1 MNTYVIINNGV
12 DTRFKIIMNEQTGYF
27 NITKTAKLFKDV
39 EKEEFQASGTENQL
53 EENSPQ
59 VKYCSQRGKL
69 IKDWFRNRDV
79 KEKVAECERLNN
91 LRSGECCFTIRKGE
105 LKYQGTYI
113 HPMLYDHFMAW
124 LSPKYS
130 MRVSAILRTHHEAAN
145 MKVLAQKDV
154 KIDMQSKKI
163 DTLISDIRELKD
175 INNDQT
181 AKMDDQ
187 NAKIAELLSYGKNI
201 QEELGEVR
209 EEVMD
214 VKHHYG
220 NLYDVFEDVHDE
232 MVSTKKTVKKV
243 ADHLEEKSFA
253 STMNPDPEG
262 LHHNALVMFKKIG
275 QNYTVNNIAGQ
286 SAYVNTRKTELEID
300 GFTTMID
307 KFYQA
312 NPIDFRRNVQQAVN
326 GHIDKVLEPL
336 NAPIIAAREA
346 LKREIDEHNLMLQE
360 DIPQSNER
368 LAERVRVFNLTATG
382 RDVIRLVS
390 NGARYAGKY
399 NKTFARVR
407 FYENEMRKYKMEVR
421 NPKYKLKTL
430 PIKVCS
436 RFIVW
441 RPNSMISFETLKA
454 LIHDVNKK
462 TQKSPYQSDDE

>member
-1 MNTYVIINNGV
+1 MISPATISEYIDRQVAA
-12 DTRFKIIMNEQTGYF
+12 FKKIALRDFLIDLKTQFYPEQDISF
-27 NITKTAKLFKDV
+27 MDEFLKMS
-39 EKEEFQASGTENQL
+39 KEENKGQFIVHHEKLYEYGATKSMQSTHVKDRLEALNMVEGEDFELTKSRELRKQGGTSTKKVYMLTPRTFKRILIGATRHSSHDVDVTMYADYYLFL
-53 EENSPQ
+53 EEAVGYYMDYQLRLEKALS
-59 VKYCSQRGKL
+59 VA
-69 IKDWFRNRDV
+69 KDGTID
-79 KEKVAECERLNN
+79 RL
-91 LRSGECCFTIRKGE
+91 
-105 LKYQGTYI
+105 
-113 HPMLYDHFMAW
+113 
-124 LSPKYS
+124 
-130 MRVSAILRTHHEAAN
+130 SA
-145 MKVLAQKDV
+145 
-154 KIDMQSKKI
+154 KID
-163 DTLISDIRELKD
+163 
-175 INNDQT
+175 DQT
-181 AKMDDQ
+181 AKID
-187 NAKIAELLSYGKNI
+187 ELLSYGKNI

-220 NLYDVFEDVHDE
+220 NLYDVFEDVHEE

-243 ADHLEEKSFA
+243 AEHLEEKSFA

-286 SAYVNTRKTELEID
+286 SAYVNTRKAELEID

-336 NAPIIAAREA
+336 NTPIIAAREA

-360 DIPQSNER
+360 DIPLSNER

-382 RDVIRLVS
+382 RDVIRLV
-390 NGARYAGKY
+390 NHGTRYAGKY

-407 FYENEMRKYKMEVR
+407 FYENEMRKYKLEVR

-436 RFIVW
+436 RFIIW
-441 RPNSMISFETLKA
+441 SPNSLISFETLKE
-454 LIHDVNKK
+454 LIHGVNKK
-462 TQKSPYQSDDE
+462 TQKSPYHSDDE